1 MFKDNRAFWL
11 SILGTIVLMFVLFYI
26 MSNYFTA
33 VNLSDFGFGRQA
45 IVTPTP
51 TELIVN
57 SDLDPTKDYRVIIKT
72 NLGDFTIDLFEDS
85 APNTV
90 KNFLYLTSNDFYN
103 GLTFHR
109 LIPNV
114 LIQGGSPNTL
124 NNNNEDDQFG
134 GPGYTIN
141 HEINWDSLNYA
152 SDLRQELTVEG
163 YSSTEG
169 VVSKRIAKYRVAMA
183 AAGPNKIGSQFFI
196 VLGES
201 TDPRVA
207 YLEGRHTVFGEVV
220 QNSSLINDMSKIE
233 IDNPLSTFSRPVQTI
248 VINEIKLEIRDR

>member
-90 KNFLYLTSNDFYN
+90 KKF
-103 GLTFHR
+103 
-109 LIPNV
+109 
-114 LIQGGSPNTL
+114 
-124 NNNNEDDQFG
+124 
-134 GPGYTIN
+134 
-141 HEINWDSLNYA
+141 
-152 SDLRQELTVEG
+152 
-163 YSSTEG
+163 
-169 VVSKRIAKYRVAMA
+169 
-183 AAGPNKIGSQFFI
+183 
-196 VLGES
+196 
-201 TDPRVA
+201 
-207 YLEGRHTVFGEVV
+207 
-220 QNSSLINDMSKIE
+220 
-233 IDNPLSTFSRPVQTI
+233 PLSD
-248 VINEIKLEIRDR
+248 IK